1 VVHPA
6 TNLNPRS
13 PRHDPCYPNIV
24 TSSCLARMRLETW
37 YTPPSTSTRGRL
49 GMAHSN
55 LTSSRRHAWH
65 GCGALYT
72 AYDLAV
78 YASPLR
84 LSPRRKTRF
93 RLAATLDRSG
103 FQPAGF
109 VQEVS
114 ALPLV
119 TLDSRH
125 LFPLLQASPGA
136 RLARMRLLIEAPM
149 RRHALTPGSVAS
161 FSR

>member
-1 VVHPA
+1 VLALPIILYPEPA
-6 TNLNPRS
+6 ANIRDGDPR
-13 PRHDPCYPNIV
+13 DF
-24 TSSCLARMRLETW
+24 A
-37 YTPPSTSTRGRL
+37 
-49 GMAHSN
+49 A
-55 LTSSRRHAWH
+55 
-65 GCGALYT
+65 
-72 AYDLAV
+72 

-114 ALPLV
+114 VLPLV

-125 LFPLLQASPGA
+125 LFPLLQAFPGA
-136 RLARMRLLIEAPM
+136 RLAPFMAPFITFPALIE
-149 RRHALTPGSVAS
+149 
-161 FSR
+161 